1 MAKKVNKQNKRK
13 EEEEVLYI
21 RENHEVLRET
31 DFWKI
36 HQIMRED
43 FYFIN
48 NLKESLSNSILV
60 LKKPKESMKLTYD
73 LDLDVNQEINRFLK
87 DIEEISKEFEKLDDP
102 ENIDKLQKK
111 SNIDSEIHKEVA
123 VGLDQELKVLN
134 LNNYTN
140 IIPFLDNF
148 VLCIKLSEKIES
160 KINEIL
166 QFLYKLNSMNNEI
179 ASIRNA
185 DLSIEF
191 TTRKRAQIFEYGLD
205 SSVENDK
212 IINYEIMCIDKNAIT
227 VLSKKYELEKT
238 NESVILQKKDLR
250 YVNSNLKKRTFIEYR
265 ETGEIIKKSRELEK
279 VKQMK
284 ILNRILFYFSSSSI
298 GFQLLN
304 LAGNYSTF
312 YEKLRPYFSAITIK
326 GLAMLIFLFC
336 FILIIIVEVNIF
348 SQLREDRKNLK
359 EKIKS
364 N

>member
-1 MAKKVNKQNKRK
+1 MAKKNINKQNKGK
-13 EEEEVLYI
+13 EEEVLHI
-21 RENHEVLRET
+21 RENHEILRAT

-48 NLKESLSNSILV
+48 NLKESLSNSTIV

-73 LDLDVNQEINRFLK
+73 LNSDVNQEINRFLK
-87 DIEEISKEFEKLDDP
+87 DIEEISKEFEKLDDT
-102 ENIDKLQKK
+102 ENMNKSQKK
-111 SNIDSEIHKEVA
+111 SDIDSGIHEEVS
-123 VGLDQELKVLN
+123 VGVSPDLKVLN
-134 LNNYTN
+134 FNNYANT
-140 IIPFLDNF
+140 IPFFKNF

-160 KINEIL
+160 KTNEIL

-179 ASIRNA
+179 ASIKNA
-185 DLSIEF
+185 DLSLEF
-191 TTRKRAQIFEYGLD
+191 ATRKRAQIFEYGLD
-205 SSVENDK
+205 SSVENNK
-212 IINYEIMCIDKNAIT
+212 TINYEIMCDDKNAIT
-227 VLSKKYELEKT
+227 VLSKIYELEKT
-238 NESVILQKKDLR
+238 NESVILKKKDLR

-304 LAGNYSTF
+304 LPSNYSNF
-312 YEKLRPYFSAITIK
+312 YEKLRPYFSPITIK
-326 GLAMLIFLFC
+326 GLAMLIFIFC
-336 FILIIIVEVNIF
+336 FVLIVIVEVNIF
-348 SQLREDRKNLK
+348 SQLREDRKNFK
-359 EKIKS
+359 NKINS